1 MSLGVP
7 RLQRIMQNIMQ
18 YTIIHIIITIIHNYY
33 YNSYPPQPKSVGN
46 HFLDIS
52 KAFLRLRPWASL
64 GVPRLQRIMQN
75 IMQYTIIHTPPP
87 AKKCWKS
94 FFSHHFLAI
103 SKAFP
108 RLRPW
113 VSLGVPMSLRL
124 YAKCVP
130 RRDAGT

>member
-1 MSLGVP
+1 M
-7 RLQRIMQNIMQ
+7 NNAK
-18 YTIIHIIITIIHNYY
+18 HNAVYY
-33 YNSYPPQPKSVGN
+33 YSYPPPQPKSVGN

-75 IMQYTIIHTPPP
+75 IMQYTIIHTPPQP
-87 AKKCWKS
+87 KS
-94 FFSHHFLAI
+94 VGNHFLAI

-113 VSLGVPMSLRL
+113 ASLGVPASLRKVH
-124 YAKCVP
+124 A